1 MSEKIPAEK
10 VFSAFHEHESFAD
23 LILVMVWL
31 AAGVL
36 VIYTPV
42 LNTHPVRYVL
52 TIPLMFFIPGYSLST
67 ALFPKKGD
75 ISIIERIA
83 ISFGFSIAVVPLVGL
98 GLNFTPWGIR
108 LDPIV
113 ISLTIFTL
121 LTILVAYYRR
131 VNLPFEERFNVPF
144 HVIGHRIHQEFLR
157 SEKTKTDRF
166 LSVVLNLV
174 IIIAIL
180 TAIYVII
187 FPNEGERY
195 TEFFILGENRT
206 ADKYPD
212 LINSG
217 QDYSMYVGIGNH
229 EKGDVKYTI
238 ETWMLLTEFDSLTNS
253 SHILAMDP
261 HDRLSLT
268 LSDNETTIVP
278 YNLSVNKIGYNRVEF
293 LLFKDTIPGP
303 DVIGSDRINASYRDV
318 NLWIT
323 IH

>member
-1 MSEKIPAEK
+1 LSEKTPAEK
-10 VFSAFHEHESFAD
+10 VFSAFHEQESFAD
-23 LILVMVWL
+23 LILVMAWL
-31 AAGVL
+31 AASVL
-36 VIYTPV
+36 VIYIPI

-75 ISIIERIA
+75 ISINERIA

-98 GLNFTPWGIR
+98 GLNF
-108 LDPIV
+108 IV

-144 HVIGHRIHQEFLR
+144 HVLGHMIHQEFLT
-157 SEKTKTDRF
+157 SEKNKTDRF

-212 LINSG
+212 LINTG

-303 DVIGSDRINASYRDV
+303 DVIGNDRINASYRDV

-323 IH
+323 IY